1 MQTTSNILMIE
12 PILFG
17 FNEETAKNNYF
28 QQNDNTAEAQI
39 QHNALTEF
47 RSMVDMLRAHK
58 VNVIVVKDTAE
69 PHTPDSIFPNN
80 WVSFH
85 SCGRVVL
92 YPMFAANRRTERR
105 PEILDRIAS
114 EGFAIREKI
123 DFTGYEHEEKFLEGT
138 GSMILDRDNH
148 IAYACL
154 SQRTERN
161 LFDSSVARWN
171 TRLWHFTRSSR

>member
-58 VNVIVVKDTAE
+58 INVIVVKDT
-69 PHTPDSIFPNN
+69 TKLI
-80 WVSFH
+80 
-85 SCGRVVL
+85 
-92 YPMFAANRRTERR
+92 
-105 PEILDRIAS
+105 
-114 EGFAIREKI
+114 
-123 DFTGYEHEEKFLEGT
+123 
-138 GSMILDRDNH
+138 
-148 IAYACL
+148 
-154 SQRTERN
+154 
-161 LFDSSVARWN
+161 
-171 TRLWHFTRSSR
+171 